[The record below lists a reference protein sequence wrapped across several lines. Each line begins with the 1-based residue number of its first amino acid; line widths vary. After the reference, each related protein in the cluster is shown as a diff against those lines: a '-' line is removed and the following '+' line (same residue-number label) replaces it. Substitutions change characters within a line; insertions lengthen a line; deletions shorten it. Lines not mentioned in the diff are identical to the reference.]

1 MEEIFADIT
10 CSISEFK
17 KNPNAVLSKAKK
29 PVAVL
34 SHNKPSFYMVQ
45 PAIYEA
51 MLEVIADAELE
62 EKVFARM
69 SERSKAIEVDIDKI

>member
-1 MEEIFADIT
+1 MEAIFSDIT

-17 KNPNAVLSKAKK
+17 KNPNAVVSKAKK

-34 SHNKPSFYMVQ
+34 SHNKTAFYMVQ

-51 MLEVIADAELE
+51 MLEVIADADLE
-62 EKVFARM
+62 EKVIARM
-69 SERSKAIEVDIDKI
+69 GERSKAVEVDIDSI